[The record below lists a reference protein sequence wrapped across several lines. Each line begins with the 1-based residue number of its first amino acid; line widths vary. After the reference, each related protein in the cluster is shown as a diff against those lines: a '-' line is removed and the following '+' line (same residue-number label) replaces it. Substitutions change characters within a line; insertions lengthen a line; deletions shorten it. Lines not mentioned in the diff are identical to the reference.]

1 MADETTLIG
10 TTGAELRP
18 LGVRGEPLHGTA
30 AQLRRVVRRRLGDAT
45 ADLLA
50 DPQAHEDGATVD
62 WYAGWSGE
70 VQSLVDLDPAHR
82 AQVLAEVDRGLA
94 EIDRLGQVLATSGG
108 VDDAGLIGRSL
119 RLAARRP
126 GDAFVF
132 LVGGRPVVT
141 CWGYEKDAAGLLPP
155 VPPPRLPESAQP
167 PLPHHSVLAPDQAA
181 VALPPVFA
189 APVVILAARRGVPW
203 LGVLAL
209 ALPLLALLLGA
220 AWLLRGEIP
229 ADPALSL
236 ATYEGAEAPPTGR
249 ASPDPLP
256 ILKTSLSDGQARE
269 KALRLEL
276 SAIDQ
281 ELKKRVGA
289 CKPPEPPKPPPQ
301 AALVPPPPPAPPVA
315 RPAPPPPP
323 REPPRPNGPADNRL
337 RLPSGPTNNF
347 AFLQGCWRTDPFY
360 HERVQSQ
367 PGVST
372 YCFGSNG
379 GGQLEW
385 RRGRTACRT
394 RAQADYSGSALMLR
408 DGDTRCN
415 DGSDWYADRL
425 VCRPGPD
432 NVAFCSGE
440 SRGTFG
446 RATWTVNLHKLN

>member
-1 MADETTLIG
+1 MADQTTLIG
-10 TTGAELRP
+10 TTGADLRP

-50 DPQAHEDGATVD
+50 DPQPHEDGSTID
-62 WYAGWSGE
+62 WYAGWTGD
-70 VQSLVDLDPAHR
+70 VQSLADLEPARR
-82 AQVLAEVDRGLA
+82 AQVLDQVDRGLA
-94 EIDRLGQVLATSGG
+94 EIDRLGETLAAAGG
-108 VDDAGLIGRSL
+108 VDDATLVGRSL

-126 GDAFVF
+126 GDTFVF
-132 LVGGRPVVT
+132 LVGDKPVVT
-141 CWGYEKDAAGLLPP
+141 CWGYEKEAAGLLPP
-155 VPPPRLPESAQP
+155 IPPPHLPEATQP
-167 PLPHHSVLAPDQAA
+167 PLPHQPVLAPDQTP
-181 VALPPVFA
+181 LPPAFVAPA
-189 APVVILAARRGVPW
+189 AIAAARPGVPW
-203 LGVLAL
+203 LRVLAI
-209 ALPLLALLLGA
+209 ALPLLVLLLGG
-220 AWLLRGEIP
+220 AWFLRGQIP

-236 ATYEGAEAPPTGR
+236 ATREGPDALPRGSAP
-249 ASPDPLP
+249 PDPLP
-256 ILKTSLSDGQARE
+256 VLKTSLSGERARE

-276 SAIDQ
+276 SAIDE
-281 ELKKRVGA
+281 ELKKRVAA

-301 AALVPPPPPAPPVA
+301 AALIPPPPL
-315 RPAPPPPP
+315 
-323 REPPRPNGPADNRL
+323 REPQQSRPSDNRL

-394 RAQADYSGSALMLR
+394 RAQANYSGSALLLR
-408 DGDTRCN
+408 DSDTNCN
-415 DGSDWYADRL
+415 DGSQWYSDQL
-425 VCRPGPD
+425 VCRPGAD

>member
-1 MADETTLIG
+1 MADQTTLIG
-10 TTGAELRP
+10 TTGADLRP

-50 DPQAHEDGATVD
+50 DPQPHEDGSTID
-62 WYAGWSGE
+62 WYAGWTGD
-70 VQSLVDLDPAHR
+70 VQSLADLEPGRR
-82 AQVLAEVDRGLA
+82 AQVLDQVDRGLA
-94 EIDRLGQVLATSGG
+94 EIDRLGETLAAAGG
-108 VDDAGLIGRSL
+108 VDDATLVGRSL

-132 LVGGRPVVT
+132 LVGDKPVVT
-141 CWGYEKDAAGLLPP
+141 CWGYEKEAAGLLPP
-155 VPPPRLPESAQP
+155 TPPPHFPELAQP
-167 PLPHHSVLAPDQAA
+167 PRPHQPVLAPDQTP
-181 VALPPVFA
+181 LPPAFV
-189 APVVILAARRGVPW
+189 APAVIAAARPSVPW
-203 LGVLAL
+203 LRVLAI
-209 ALPLLALLLGA
+209 ALPLLALLLGG
-220 AWLLRGEIP
+220 AWFLRGQIP

-236 ATYEGAEAPPTGR
+236 ATREGPDALPPGP
-249 ASPDPLP
+249 AKPNPLP
-256 ILKTSLSDGQARE
+256 VLKTSLSGEQARE

-276 SAIDQ
+276 SAIEE
-281 ELKKRVGA
+281 ELKKRVAA
-289 CKPPEPPKPPPQ
+289 CKPLEPPKPPPQ
-301 AALVPPPPPAPPVA
+301 AALAPPPPPPPPPAA
-315 RPAPPPPP
+315 RPITPPPLRDPQQSYP
-323 REPPRPNGPADNRL
+323 SDNRL

-347 AFLQGCWRTDPFY
+347 TFLQGCWRTDPFY

-394 RAQADYSGSALMLR
+394 RAQANYSGSALLLR
-408 DGDTRCN
+408 DSDTNCN
-415 DGSDWYADRL
+415 DGSQWYSDQL
-425 VCRPGPD
+425 VCRPGAD